1 MQKRFKQRFKQL
13 RKRPKTLSLR
23 SQIALVIASLSL
35 LPNMVVVIF
44 FLLPIV
50 RSSVEVSVVATLP
63 LVIWGMA
70 LLAISVGVGYVLS
83 KQLLAPLSKASDQI
97 SAMQRLT
104 HRLAQAQLHVR
115 EDEPAE
121 VRELKVAF
129 NNLLKQVNLEQSRR
143 SAFLATLMHDL
154 KTPLV
159 AGNHLLAVI
168 RDQDQLPRDERVMLV
183 DQLLR
188 ENQKLI
194 ELLQKMVE
202 AHRYEREGVPLKRV
216 AFNLEEVASTV
227 VNRVRPLA
235 EKRNIKM
242 TVKGHAR
249 ANVDPREL
257 ERALYNLVSNAV
269 RYAKTRIKIEI
280 FAGLIRLA
288 DDGPGLPAPLEQ
300 LAEPFNAQPITI
312 AGQQYTAGSGGLG
325 LFIARRIIEAHG
337 GRLTTEASSSAGTIM
352 LIYLR

>member
-1 MQKRFKQRFKQL
+1 
-13 RKRPKTLSLR
+13 
-23 SQIALVIASLSL
+23 
-35 LPNMVVVIF
+35 
-44 FLLPIV
+44 
-50 RSSVEVSVVATLP
+50 
-63 LVIWGMA
+63 
-70 LLAISVGVGYVLS
+70 
-83 KQLLAPLSKASDQI
+83 
-97 SAMQRLT
+97 
-104 HRLAQAQLHVR
+104 
-115 EDEPAE
+115 
-121 VRELKVAF
+121 
-129 NNLLKQVNLEQSRR
+129 
-143 SAFLATLMHDL
+143 
-154 KTPLV
+154 
-159 AGNHLLAVI
+159 
-168 RDQDQLPRDERVMLV
+168 MLV

-216 AFNLEEVASTV
+216 AFNLEEVANLV

-235 EKRNIKM
+235 EKRDIKM

-249 ANVDPREL
+249 AEVDPREL

-280 FAGLIRLA
+280 YAGLIRLA
-288 DDGPGLPAPLEQ
+288 DDGPGLPAPIDQ